1 MISIKTLRSRGRL
14 SIASMAMLL
23 LLGPVLTMS
32 AVAQD
37 PSGDDV
43 AQRPSPQVEDGFVFL
58 DGEWLEPPF
67 EISVEA
73 TQLYLNGMP
82 VKPWPGLRDLGDEAR
97 LRAESPETANELAV
111 IAAIHLEQL
120 GGSALDPVPAE
131 VVDRITSLI
140 ESFPATAGVRV
151 EGGRFFVVDRQGVE
165 AAMSLAP
172 IPGESPAE
180 RAAALHEEAA
190 GWTQTLEAGGVLFL
204 LPGMSLEISAGETPT
219 VLGDVVA
226 ALNGPGDATVHLEA
240 ILDARPI
247 AEAVASAGGPGA
259 TFLERLAERQAQAR
273 QTAPDSS
280 GVLKS
285 LLPPEADD
293 GDIAYGGK
301 HRWSETPSSNRAYIF
316 TPAAGSPLQRVRF
329 IDSPTCQPE
338 PIKKA
343 AGSTVIGSST
353 MAIRSRPWTNSWA
366 LPAAPGSST
375 SAPTVAVR
383 IKSRGSPLNST
394 SGKATRTTRWSSTRP
409 LGSRAS
415 SPRPAATPT
424 VEPLVSS
431 AAAAAHAEPD
441 GDADHRGR

>member
-1 MISIKTLRSRGRL
+1 MPGQVKRGIQMISIKTLRSRGRL

-43 AQRPSPQVEDGFVFL
+43 AQRPLPQVEDGFVFL

-82 VKPWPGLRDLGDEAR
+82 MKPWPGLRDLGDEAR

-151 EGGRFFVVDRQGVE
+151 EGGRFFVADRQGVE

-226 ALNGPGDATVHLEA
+226 ALNGPGDATAHFEA

-343 AGSTVIGSST
+343 ARLHGYRVIDYGYSESTLDNFMGASGRAGILYLCAHGGGSDQEPWI
-353 MAIRSRPWTNSWA
+353 AIEQHFW
-366 LPAAPGSST
+366 
-375 SAPTVAVR
+375 
-383 IKSRGSPLNST
+383 K
-394 SGKATRTTRWSSTRP
+394 
-409 LGSRAS
+409 
-415 SPRPAATPT
+415 
-424 VEPLVSS
+424 
-431 AAAAAHAEPD
+431 
-441 GDADHRGR
+441 GDAYDAMVKHQTAGIKGIVAASGCDPDC